1 MKEKLHPF
9 QVALLIYMIQSGVT
23 LFSIPRLSA
32 EAFGT
37 NGWIGIVILFGI
49 VTLNILLIG
58 LVNKYGNGQSL
69 FMIIENIFPKWL
81 FVPFYLFLSIIFT
94 LLATLVTKKYILLL
108 QMLFFRDTPSI
119 IFVGMFFILSFFL
132 LKGCIYEIGKATVI
146 LFFMTIWT
154 MLLLTFHLS
163 EFSFTRMTTFMM
175 KGDKDLFSGGLNVFS
190 AFLGYELS
198 IFLIPYVRKNFTK
211 GVFFGNAIT
220 SFIYISVSFV
230 CYGFFSFEYIL
241 HDLYPVISLIEYVK
255 FPFVERVENLI
266 FTLFALKVLI
276 TVVMYLWA
284 SKELISHSFQKL
296 RPNFISLLLLT
307 VGTLISFIPDIIRE
321 VDQWLTMLTYFD
333 IGIAFLLPIFLLL
346 LIGLNKVKQKKVT
359 L

>member
-1 MKEKLHPF
+1 MREKLHPF
-9 QVALLIYMIQSGVT
+9 QIALLIYMIQSGVT

-37 NGWIGIVILFGI
+37 NGWIGLFILFGI

-58 LVNKYGNGQSL
+58 LVNKWGKGQSI
-69 FMIIENIFPKWL
+69 FVIIENVFPKWL
-81 FVPFYLFLSIIFT
+81 FVPFYLFISVVFT
-94 LLATLVTKKYILLL
+94 LLATLVAKKYILLL

-119 IFVGMFFILSFFL
+119 VFVGMFFLLSFFL

-163 EFSFTRMTTFMM
+163 EFSFTRMTTFIMQ
-175 KGDKDLFSGGLNVFS
+175 GEKDILSGGLNVYS

-198 IFLIPYVRKNFTK
+198 LFLIPYAQKNFTK

-230 CYGFFSFEYIL
+230 CFGFFSFDYLIN
-241 HDLYPVISLIEYVK
+241 DLYPVITLIEYVK

-284 SKELISHSFQKL
+284 SKELVSHSFQKL
-296 RPNFISLLLLT
+296 RSNFISLFLLT
-307 VGTLISFIPDIIRE
+307 IGTLVSFIPDIIRE
-321 VDQWLTMLTYFD
+321 VDQWLKWLTYID
-333 IGIAFLLPIFLLL
+333 VGIAFLLPLLL
-346 LIGLNKVKQKKVT
+346 IFLIGLNKLKQNKVT

>member
-37 NGWIGIVILFGI
+37 NGWIGLFFLVGI
-49 VTLNILLIG
+49 VMLNILTIG
-58 LVNKYGNGQSL
+58 LVYKWGKGQSI
-69 FMIIENIFPKWL
+69 FIIIENVFPKWL
-81 FVPFYLFLSIIFT
+81 FVPLYLFISVVFT
-94 LLATLVTKKYILLL
+94 LLATLVTKKYILMLK
-108 QMLFFRDTPSI
+108 MLFFRDTPSI
-119 IFVGMFFILSFFL
+119 IFVGMFFLLSFFL
-132 LKGCIYEIGKATVI
+132 LRGCIYEIGKANVL
-146 LFFMTIWT
+146 LFFLTIWT

-163 EFSFTRMTTFMM
+163 EFSFTRMTTFIME
-175 KGDKDLFSGGLNVFS
+175 GEKDLLKGGLNVFA
-190 AFLGYELS
+190 AFLGFELS
-198 IFLIPYVRKNFTK
+198 LFLIPYVQKNFIK
-211 GVFFGNAIT
+211 GVFLGNTIT

-230 CYGFFSFEYIL
+230 CYGFFSFEYL
-241 HDLYPVISLIEYVK
+241 LNDLFPVITLIEYVK

-284 SKELISHSFQKL
+284 SKELISHSFPKL
-296 RPNFISLLLLT
+296 KSNFISFSLLMI
-307 VGTLISFIPDIIRE
+307 GTLISFIPDIIRE
-321 VDQWLTMLTYFD
+321 VDQWLEWLTYLD
-333 IGIAFLLPIFLLL
+333 IGIAILLPIMLIAF
-346 LIGLNKVKQKKVT
+346 IGLHKVKQKKVT